1 MQVAWYPEKMSAPA
15 ELTSVKLPQGKVS
28 QAQWVD
34 ALSDRVSSLALKEE
48 DPLKAAN
55 EACKQLNLPPVDN
68 ANQLGDALVKNN
80 LELLTYLNV
89 SQLENQF
96 PAQVKPSE
104 DAKQA
109 LKDVNLPSWVELA
122 LSQVNESDLA

>member
-1 MQVAWYPEKMSAPA
+1 MIAWFPEKLSAPA
-15 ELTSVKLPQGKVS
+15 ELTSVLVKPGQVS
-28 QAQWVD
+28 QNDWVN
-34 ALSDRVSSLALKEE
+34 ALADRVSNLALKEE
-48 DPLKAAN
+48 NPLESAN

-89 SQLENQF
+89 AEIQNQW

-109 LKDVNLPSWVELA
+109 LKETNLESWVELA
-122 LSQVNESDLA
+122 TSQVNESDLA